1 MLFNDFGRQIGGV
14 QQREVPGFRF
24 NHGRAALNPIPT
36 VQVGEAIFIH
46 VGRMMNVAAH
56 HTIKLFFF
64 GLSDKRVFKIR
75 DERARFLDP

>member
-1 MLFNDFGRQIGGV
+1 MLFDDFGGQIGGV

-24 NHGRAALNPIPT
+24 NHSRAVLNPIPAI
-36 VQVGEAIFIH
+36 QVGEAIFIH
-46 VGRMMNVAAH
+46 VGGMMNVAAH

-64 GLSDKRVFKIR
+64 GLSDERVFKIR